1 MGPIMSANLSVSDV
15 VETLRER
22 MAWHR
27 EQEAL
32 HAEREEHHRQER
44 ARHAAELETIQKHL
58 ESFQQGAALAA
69 GAPARPLAL
78 GPGER
83 PKLTRL
89 VVLAVSALEPDRPF
103 SAGELAGEIDRRFG
117 DRLKKPAERRLVS
130 IALRRMLD
138 RKQLRLVRKGKPHV
152 EALYARAVG

>member
-1 MGPIMSANLSVSDV
+1 MSSNLSVSDV

-22 MAWHR
+22 MAHHR

-32 HAEREEHHRQER
+32 HAEQEEHHRQER
-44 ARHAAELETIQKHL
+44 ARHAAEMEKIRKHL
-58 ESFQQGAALAA
+58 ESFQEGTEIAT
-69 GAPARPLAL
+69 GAPARPLTL

-89 VVLAVSALEPDRPF
+89 VALAVSAMEPDRPF
-103 SAGELAGEIDRRFG
+103 SASDLAGEIDRRFG

-138 RKQLRLVRKGKPHV
+138 RKQLRLMRKGKPHI
-152 EALYARAVG
+152 EALYAR

>member
-1 MGPIMSANLSVSDV
+1 MSPIMTANMSVSDV
-15 VETLRER
+15 VETLRDR
-22 MAWHR
+22 MAYHR

-44 ARHAAELETIQKHL
+44 ARHAAELERIRKHL
-58 ESFQQGAALAA
+58 ESFQEGAEAAL
-69 GAPARPLAL
+69 GAPVRQLTL

-103 SAGELAGEIDRRFG
+103 SASELAGEIDRRFG

-138 RKQLRLVRKGKPHV
+138 RKQLRLVRKGKPHI
-152 EALYARAVG
+152 EALYAR

>member
-1 MGPIMSANLSVSDV
+1 MSSNLSVSDV

-22 MAWHR
+22 MAHHR

-32 HAEREEHHRQER
+32 HAEQEEHHRQER
-44 ARHAAELETIQKHL
+44 ARHAAEMEKIRKHL
-58 ESFQQGAALAA
+58 ESFQEGTEIAA

-89 VVLAVSALEPDRPF
+89 VALAVSAMEPDRPF
-103 SAGELAGEIDRRFG
+103 SASELASEIDRRFG

-138 RKQLRLVRKGKPHV
+138 RKQLRLMRKGKPHI
-152 EALYARAVG
+152 EALYAR